1 MYTAE
6 NLLAMGKVYRGILNV
21 LNGGKHDPYEQ
32 ISQIFPM
39 KCIVMT
45 FPRAASMH
53 IPEDLDHEIA
63 ELMDS
68 ITVED
73 MGEMMDNPVPM
84 DLRMNWIKGYM
95 GYVK

>member
-6 NLLAMGKVYRGILNV
+6 NLLAMGKVYRGILKV
-21 LNGGKHDPYEQ
+21 LNGGKRDPYEQ
-32 ISQIFPM
+32 ISQILPM

-53 IPEDLDHEIA
+53 IPEDLDREIA
-63 ELMDS
+63 ELMDGL
-68 ITVED
+68 TPED
-73 MGEMMDNPVPM
+73 MEQMMDKPVPM

-95 GYVK
+95 GYA